1 MGKDKWQPTARD
13 ELREGGPDRV
23 AYRHEGVR
31 PQAGGEP
38 RDEQRGRRQDHGTHD
53 PRNYTA
59 RADPAARTSRWTI
72 PPHFHRVR
80 RSEGR
85 GLAGTVGQVR
95 FFGSRRRNTAGDG
108 DRAATGPQQPEP
120 RELDDDELRAQVE
133 GVLLRELTG
142 GLDDPSSVPEPL
154 TRDRVVEWL
163 GENGFSYFVDSEGDV
178 GGLWHGWLFYFLMV
192 GESSEVLQVRGQWHR
207 DLTIE
212 RLEEILELCN
222 EWNAERIWPKTYVRV
237 RDNGAVLVYTEV
249 TVDLEHGVTEDQL
262 DQLLQCGLTT
272 GSMFFEHLDETF
284 PDPLRSAP

>member
-1 MGKDKWQPTARD
+1 MS
-13 ELREGGPDRV
+13 
-23 AYRHEGVR
+23 
-31 PQAGGEP
+31 
-38 RDEQRGRRQDHGTHD
+38 GR
-53 PRNYTA
+53 YC
-59 RADPAARTSRWTI
+59 
-72 PPHFHRVR
+72 
-80 RSEGR
+80 
-85 GLAGTVGQVR
+85 GLVR

-142 GLDDPSSVPEPL
+142 GLADPSSITEPL

-272 GSMFFEHLDETF
+272 GSMFFEHLDEKF

>member
-1 MGKDKWQPTARD
+1 
-13 ELREGGPDRV
+13 V
-23 AYRHEGVR
+23 
-31 PQAGGEP
+31 
-38 RDEQRGRRQDHGTHD
+38 
-53 PRNYTA
+53 
-59 RADPAARTSRWTI
+59 
-72 PPHFHRVR
+72 
-80 RSEGR
+80 
-85 GLAGTVGQVR
+85 
-95 FFGSRRRNTAGDG
+95 
-108 DRAATGPQQPEP
+108 
-120 RELDDDELRAQVE
+120 
-133 GVLLRELTG
+133 
-142 GLDDPSSVPEPL
+142 
-154 TRDRVVEWL
+154 
-163 GENGFSYFVDSEGDV
+163 
-178 GGLWHGWLFYFLMV
+178 V